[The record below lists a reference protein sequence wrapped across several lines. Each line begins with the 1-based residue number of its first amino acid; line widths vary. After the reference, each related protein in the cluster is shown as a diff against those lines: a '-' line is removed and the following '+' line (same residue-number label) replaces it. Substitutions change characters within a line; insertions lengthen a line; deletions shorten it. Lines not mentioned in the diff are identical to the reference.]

1 MKTLRRKHLASK
13 NHRVFT
19 LRCRDKGLTPPSLRL
34 KCPINTQKARD
45 IVKKAE
51 KELLRERIRV
61 IGNKLEHLDREKAQ
75 LNADL
80 NSRGFQDDVK
90 TAVIEHLAKSREK
103 TFQDVRARQ
112 QVKYDRLEEKQRRK
126 EGNKTISAS
135 NTGTVD
141 LSGSQLKR
149 WVVNLSKYNVTDVQN
164 KALSHG
170 LNFAVSPDNVN
181 ESSLVN
187 ECIIACEKACWK
199 LPTGEASQLRA
210 EVVGTLKSAKIPK
223 SNVSKEERDAIKTL
237 QKETSVKILGA
248 DKGRATVVMD
258 TEEYEEKLANMLN
271 DTNTYVKLDKDPTP
285 KYKKKL
291 VGIITRLEQEGKIR
305 PEDKKFL
312 YPTAEIVPR
321 IYGSPKIHKK
331 DNPLR
336 PIIDY
341 TGSIG
346 YNVSRSLADI
356 ISPIVGTTEHHVL
369 NSKQLADDLND
380 IKLED
385 DEYLISHDV
394 VSLFTNTPVA
404 LTLDIIRKRL
414 EQDSNLNK
422 RTRLTVDDIM
432 ELVEF
437 ILTTTYFTSKGTI
450 YQQKRE

>member
-1 MKTLRRKHLASK
+1 MNL
-13 NHRVFT
+13 
-19 LRCRDKGLTPPSLRL
+19 L
-34 KCPINTQKARD
+34 KYK
-45 IVKKAE
+45 
-51 KELLRERIRV
+51 
-61 IGNKLEHLDREKAQ
+61 
-75 LNADL
+75 
-80 NSRGFQDDVK
+80 
-90 TAVIEHLAKSREK
+90 
-103 TFQDVRARQ
+103 
-112 QVKYDRLEEKQRRK
+112 
-126 EGNKTISAS
+126 
-135 NTGTVD
+135 
-141 LSGSQLKR
+141 
-149 WVVNLSKYNVTDVQN
+149 VTDVQN
-164 KALSHG
+164 KALSLG

-187 ECIIACEKACWK
+187 ECIIDCEKACWK
-199 LPTGEASQLRA
+199 PPAREASQLRA

-223 SNVSKEERDAIKTL
+223 SNASKEERDAIKTL

-291 VGIITRLEQEGKIR
+291 VGIITRLEQEGTIR

-312 YPTAEIVPR
+312 YPTAEIMPR

-336 PIIDY
+336 LIIDY

-356 ISPIVGTTEHHVL
+356 ISPIVGTTEDHVL
-369 NSKQLADDLND
+369 NSKQLADDLKD
-380 IKLED
+380 IKLEE

-394 VSLFTNTPVA
+394 VSLFTNTPVD

-422 RTRLTVDDIM
+422 RTRLTVDDMM